1 MDYLLLFF
9 LTCFL
14 LVGFYFYK
22 TYGVQLFLHK
32 RKVKKMFLN
41 EFKVA
46 TKGRFVAEGY
56 FAPSHKIIS
65 MHEYNALPNKQK
77 MNFSKCYNVIIFKTP
92 GAEWELFF
100 HLIKEG
106 LSFTEILSVRVFP
119 EHYTIRSEGNVE
131 KTYGRVNVFTNNH
144 YLTKVLETQV
154 NNFVV
159 WLMRYDGDMLLIS
172 HNNLH
177 FKAFVDSN
185 KMSANRGMDMVKCMN
200 GIKNVIY
207 KKDVL
212 EY

>member
-1 MDYLLLFF
+1 M
-9 LTCFL
+9 
-14 LVGFYFYK
+14 K
-22 TYGVQLFLHK
+22 KLFL
-32 RKVKKMFLN
+32 N
-41 EFKVA
+41 DFKNA
-46 TKGRFVAEGY
+46 TKGRFVAEAY
-56 FAPSHKIIS
+56 FAPSHKVIS
-65 MHEYNALPNKQK
+65 LNEYNSLTNKQK
-77 MNFSKCYNVIIFKTP
+77 MSFSKCYNVIIFKTP

-106 LSFTEILSVRVFP
+106 LTFTEILSIRVFP

-144 YLTKVLETQV
+144 YLTKLLETQV

-172 HNNLH
+172 SNNLH
-177 FKAFVDSN
+177 FKAYITAN
-185 KMSANRGMDMVKCMN
+185 KISLNRALDMIKCMN
-200 GIKNVIY
+200 GVKNGIY